1 MLAYTQRRGQVLSST
16 VPAHRLCQT
25 SLVDFTF
32 CGAGLQPDEGPS
44 ALKYRACA
52 QNVPDVTHRFYILRC
67 CPTHRPKVKCSQVPC
82 LRTESVRHHLY
93 FFTFWDA
100 ALHPDKGTSALKY
113 RARAQNVSSVTTI
126 LSFWDA
132 GAHHD
137 EGSSTLQHRACAQNV
152 SHALKR
158 YHSNRCPQ
166 L

>member
-93 FFTFWDA
+93 FLHFGMLPFTQIRGQVLSNTVPAHRMCQVLLPFFHFWMLA
-100 ALHPDKGTSALKY
+100 HIMMK
-113 RARAQNVSSVTTI
+113 AQV
-126 LSFWDA
+126 L
-132 GAHHD
+132 
-137 EGSSTLQHRACAQNV
+137 SSTVPAHRML
-152 SHALKR
+152 HM
-158 YHSNRCPQ
+158 H
-166 L
+166 

>member
-1 MLAYTQRRGQVLSST
+1 MLPYTQTKGQVLSST
-16 VPAHRLCQT
+16 VPAHRICQT
-25 SLVDFTF
+25 PFV
-32 CGAGLQPDEGPS
+32 
-44 ALKYRACA
+44 
-52 QNVPDVTHRFYILRC
+52 
-67 CPTHRPKVKCSQVPC
+67 
-82 LRTESVRHHLY
+82 

-126 LSFWDA
+126 LSFLDA
-132 GAHHD
+132 GSHHD
-137 EGSSTLQHRACAQNV
+137 EGSSTLKHCACAQNV

>member
-1 MLAYTQRRGQVLSST
+1 MLSST

-25 SLVDFTF
+25 ALVDFTF

-44 ALKYRACA
+44 AFKYRACA

-67 CPTHRPKVKCSQVPC
+67 CPTHRAKVKCSQVPC

-93 FFTFWDA
+93 FLHFGMLPFTQIR
-100 ALHPDKGTSALKY
+100 GTSALKY

-126 LSFWDA
+126 LSFLDA
-132 GAHHD
+132 GSHHD
-137 EGSSTLQHRACAQNV
+137 EGSSTLKHRACAQNV

-158 YHSNRCPQ
+158 YHSKRCPQ